1 MFGFLKKILRNIRA
15 LNCSS
20 RPTLHD
26 GHDQPPVTVLD
37 RRKDIL
43 VTKENENS
51 TRRQTFG
58 TDTLDKSV
66 EAAQNLVI
74 CPSWDLQSSG

>member
-1 MFGFLKKILRNIRA
+1 MARFLKKILRNIRP

-20 RPTLHD
+20 RPTHD

-43 VTKENENS
+43 VTKENESS